1 MLPTDGKMVEK
12 DTTQDATDVS
22 QGDSKTIRHRSHNG
36 GGRDIA
42 AHLADQFA
50 NETDYDRREEVK
62 LRWKL
67 DFRLIPFLWLNI
79 TLPAMDKI
87 TPSTGALYGMREDLG
102 LKGDQY
108 AWVGSAFYFG
118 YLLWCFPSSQILQR
132 LPIAKSMCAVMII
145 WGFVLIGAGF
155 CRSFIPMVITRV
167 LLGALEAP
175 VAPGNFI
182 IMTMW
187 YTREEQPIRAGLFYT
202 GLATIITGTL
212 GWAVGFLPTHAW
224 PSFFY
229 ITGAIS
235 ILYGVLVG
243 VFLPDNPVGAKFITP
258 RERFVAIE
266 RLRADQLG
274 IENKTFSAR
283 QLRETLR
290 DPKTWLMF
298 FFNIWVSIPNGGLTN
313 FAPLIVN
320 GLGYSPQRS
329 TLLMMPTGVVQTLS
343 SYVCNFGVYVC
354 VRRFKGRQLR
364 GAFVI
369 GGLVVGMVA
378 TVLLYTLPLDSY
390 TGRLWA
396 LYWSYFYL
404 GPYIVAL
411 GINSAN
417 TAGHT
422 KKVTTNAIVFA
433 AYCIS
438 NIIGPQF
445 FKSSQAPLYPLGM
458 GAMLVSYAL
467 SIFTMVLYMLY
478 CWNENRRREK
488 LDQDA
493 GRRVHLDT
501 DFQDLTD
508 RENIHF
514 RYVW

>member
-1 MLPTDGKMVEK
+1 MVEK
-12 DTTQDATDVS
+12 DTIQDATDVS

-50 NETDYDRREEVK
+50 NEPDYDHQEEVK

-243 VFLPDNPVGAKFITP
+243 VFLPDNPVRAKFITP

-274 IENKTFSAR
+274 IENKTFSPP

-298 FFNIWVSIPNGGLTN
+298 LFNIWVSIPNGGLTN

-329 TLLMMPTGVVQTLS
+329 TLLMMPTGVVQTL
-343 SYVCNFGVYVC
+343 
-354 VRRFKGRQLR
+354 
-364 GAFVI
+364 I
-369 GGLVVGMVA
+369 
-378 TVLLYTLPLDSY
+378 
-390 TGRLWA
+390 
-396 LYWSYFYL
+396 
-404 GPYIVAL
+404 AL

-493 GRRVHLDT
+493 GQRVHLDT

>member
-1 MLPTDGKMVEK
+1 MVEK
-12 DTTQDATDVS
+12 DTTQDAMDVS

-50 NETDYDRREEVK
+50 NEPDYDRQEEVK

-108 AWVGSAFYFG
+108 AWVGSAFY
-118 YLLWCFPSSQILQR
+118 ILQR

-155 CRSFIPMVITRV
+155 C
-167 LLGALEAP
+167 ALEAP

-229 ITGAIS
+229 ITGGIS

-243 VFLPDNPVGAKFITP
+243 VFLPDNPVRAKFITP

-298 FFNIWVSIPNGGLTN
+298 LFNIWVSIPNGGLTN

-343 SYVCNFGVYVC
+343 SYVCNFGV
-354 VRRFKGRQLR
+354 
-364 GAFVI
+364 
-369 GGLVVGMVA
+369 
-378 TVLLYTLPLDSY
+378 Y

-493 GRRVHLDT
+493 GQRVHLDT